1 MALEAV
7 GDENRPKFF
16 NANSTVYLKI
26 NISLTF
32 FAYSWAKLNVVYV
45 FKKNR
50 PKS

>member
-7 GDENRPKFF
+7 GDEKFF

-45 FKKNR
+45 
-50 PKS
+50 